1 MDLDGR
7 CMDLVIQDMDFMGF
21 QCSRRGFRCP
31 GTNYRPQGKGCGP
44 NQPPANVVW
53 ESRKLARPK
62 TMSKPFLKCFL
73 RLPPRRRPSLQKM
86 GWPTNPPLMSIK
98 MELKRPL
105 VYKFIDFVLHGLDS
119 IACFLDLNGFGWP
132 LHGFGDPG
140 HGFYSISMLTAW
152 I

>member
-1 MDLDGR
+1 MDLNA
-7 CMDLVIQDMDFMGF
+7 
-21 QCSRRGFRCP
+21 P

-53 ESRKLARPK
+53 ESRKISQAENHVE
-62 TMSKPFLKCFL
+62 TFFLSFEG
-73 RLPPRRRPSLQKM
+73 LPPRRRPSFQKI
-86 GWPTNPPLMSIK
+86 GRPAIPPLMSIK

-105 VYKFIDFVLHGLDS
+105 VYKFIVFVLHGLDP

-132 LHGFGDPG
+132 WNGFGDPG

>member
-1 MDLDGR
+1 MAAAWIWSSRTWILFDFNAHGMDLDAQPR
-7 CMDLVIQDMDFMGF
+7 IIDLWA
-21 QCSRRGFRCP
+21 R
-31 GTNYRPQGKGCGP
+31 
-44 NQPPANVVW
+44 VVDQISHPRMLFGNP
-53 ESRKLARPK
+53 EKLARPK
-62 TMSKPFLKCFL
+62 TMSKPFFKSFV
-73 RLPPRRRPSLQKM
+73 RLPPRRRPSFQKI
-86 GWPTNPPLMSIK
+86 GWPANLPLMSIK

-105 VYKFIDFVLHGLDS
+105 VHKFIDFVLHGLDP